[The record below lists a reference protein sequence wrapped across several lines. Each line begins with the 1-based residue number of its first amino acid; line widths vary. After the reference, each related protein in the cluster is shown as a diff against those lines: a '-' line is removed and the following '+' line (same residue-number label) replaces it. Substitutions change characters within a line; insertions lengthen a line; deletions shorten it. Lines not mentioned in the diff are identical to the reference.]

1 MYHNTSKRNT
11 SALEGENSK
20 VTEKLCEEAFTEWD
34 QIYILYPAEVV
45 SSYAIIM
52 YVCFIEY

>member
-11 SALEGENSK
+11 SALGENSK
-20 VTEKLCEEAFTEWD
+20 VTEQLCEEAFTEWD